1 MFDNPFDHLT
11 DTIRF
16 TCSTLRLSRT
26 ESILPLPAPRTP
38 LRLMQTRDISTMQ
51 PPKQS
56 KFAIHRSFESRITL
70 SWGAKER
77 DEWLLL
83 HHSNCFYSRNLAIGG
98 RDASDCKEF
107 TMEVTRQGFLKE
119 FSSFWKNARGW
130 LIKIWGDEYFN
141 QRTKSSFLS
150 FCLITVSLFSNLF
163 HFYFYSENI
172 RSKRKDKISYCF
184 SPNFNDKSQR
194 YFEKVVE
201 KSYRNWFLKLVPI
214 VGRYF
219 EPFSNFRKAM
229 KSDFNIFYWLTV
241 ERFWNLSQ
249 IYF

>member
-119 FSSFWKNARGW
+119 FSSFWKNARG
-130 LIKIWGDEYFN
+130 
-141 QRTKSSFLS
+141 
-150 FCLITVSLFSNLF
+150 
-163 HFYFYSENI
+163 
-172 RSKRKDKISYCF
+172 
-184 SPNFNDKSQR
+184 
-194 YFEKVVE
+194 
-201 KSYRNWFLKLVPI
+201 
-214 VGRYF
+214 
-219 EPFSNFRKAM
+219 
-229 KSDFNIFYWLTV
+229 
-241 ERFWNLSQ
+241 
-249 IYF
+249 